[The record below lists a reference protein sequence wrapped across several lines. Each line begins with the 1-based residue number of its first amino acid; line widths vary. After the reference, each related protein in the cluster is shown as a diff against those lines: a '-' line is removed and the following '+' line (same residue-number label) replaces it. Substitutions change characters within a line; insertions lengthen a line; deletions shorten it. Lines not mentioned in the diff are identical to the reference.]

1 MKENGTVAL
10 EYAFGLAALLLLT
23 LGIIDCGRLVWTYAP
38 LYRASEAAARCAV
51 VNQVRCGSDA
61 EIARYAARQ
70 AYGLAI
76 DASAFAV
83 SAPPCGLMIAGR
95 ETFVFSLPWLIAG
108 PNSITLTA
116 SACYPR
122 QS

>member
-1 MKENGTVAL
+1 MKHRGTVAL

-23 LGIIDCGRLVWTYAP
+23 LGIIDCGRLFWTYAT
-38 LYRASEAAARCAV
+38 LARASEAAARCAV
-51 VNQVRCGSDA
+51 VDRVQCGSDA
-61 EIARYAARQ
+61 QIAKFAATQ

-76 DASAFAV
+76 DASAFIV
-83 SAPPCGLMIAGR
+83 SAPECGMMIAGHD
-95 ETFVFSLPWLIAG
+95 TVILTLPWLVTG
-108 PNSITLTA
+108 PDRITLTA

>member
-1 MKENGTVAL
+1 VRRGTVAL

-23 LGIIDCGRLVWTYAP
+23 LGIMDCGRLIWTYAT

-51 VNQVRCGSDA
+51 VNQAQCGSDA
-61 EIARYAARQ
+61 QIAKFAATQ
-70 AYGLAI
+70 AYGLSI

-83 SAPPCGLMIAGR
+83 SAPQCGTMIAAR
-95 ETFVFSLPWLIAG
+95 DTFVFTLPWLIAG
-108 PNSITLTA
+108 PDSIILTT

>member
-1 MKENGTVAL
+1 VTRGTVAL

-23 LGIIDCGRLVWTYAP
+23 LGIIDCGRLVWTYAT

-51 VNQVRCGSDA
+51 VNQVQCGSDA
-61 EIARYAARQ
+61 QIAKFAAAQ
-70 AYGLAI
+70 AYGLSV

-83 SAPPCGLMIAGR
+83 STPSCGMMIAGH
-95 ETFVFSLPWLIAG
+95 ETFVFTVPWLVAG
-108 PNSITLTA
+108 PDSITLTA

>member
-1 MKENGTVAL
+1 MNRGTVAL
-10 EYAFGLAALLLLT
+10 EYAFGLAALSLLT
-23 LGIIDCGRLVWTYAP
+23 LGIIDCGRLIWTYAT

-51 VNQVRCGSDA
+51 IDQARCGSDA
-61 EIARYAARQ
+61 KIAQFAATQ

-76 DASAFAV
+76 DASAFIV
-83 SAPPCGLMIAGR
+83 SAPACGMMIAGHQ
-95 ETFVFSLPWLIAG
+95 TFVFTLPWLIAG
-108 PNSITLTA
+108 PDSITLTA

>member
-1 MKENGTVAL
+1 MKDGTVAL

-23 LGIIDCGRLVWTYAP
+23 LGIIDCGRLVWTYAT
-38 LYRASEAAARCAV
+38 LHRASEAAARCAV
-51 VNQVRCGSDA
+51 VNQTKCGSDA
-61 EIARYAARQ
+61 QIARYAAAQ

-76 DASAFAV
+76 DAAAFTV

-95 ETFVFSLPWLIAG
+95 ETFVFSLPWLLVG
-108 PNSITLTA
+108 PDSITLTA